1 MIYKHLIRITAIL
14 FLFVLPPV
22 VHAQIGGLSFDLP
35 HPKKYENRKLR
46 SEKTGDKKFT
56 IPRRFMQNTT
66 THYNFF
72 YNANEKLKEVLAR
85 AKYGH
90 KDDYTK
96 LLSFYNYNF
105 EETSQYK
112 TDLDSVIYKSTA
124 GILLHDLRSN
134 WVDNMYLLMGKAY
147 FLKRDFD
154 SAYLTFQYLNYA
166 FSPKEKDGYDKVI
179 GSNSNDE
186 GNAFSISTNEKTN
199 IAKKLLSRPPSRNES
214 LVWQVKT
221 FIANDEL
228 PEATSLIQTLK
239 YDPLF
244 PSRLR
249 GDLNEVQAWYFYK
262 QQTWDSAAFYLEKAL
277 GNADSKQEAAR
288 WEYLVAQFYEASGKH
303 EQSKEFYDRVIK
315 HTINPVME
323 VYAVL
328 NSIRQSEGTDDK
340 AIQQAVDALAK
351 MGRRDKYILYRDI
364 IFYTAAQIELDRK
377 QDSAAKVF
385 LEKSI
390 KYSLDNPRQKSR
402 SFLALADIDFRQRNF
417 IDAKRFYDS
426 TDLNTIQPE
435 DQEAFKAKKDALTII
450 AAQQV
455 IINRQDSLQK
465 IAAMPEA
472 DRNAYLKKLLRQ
484 LRKQQGLK
492 DEDVSFG
499 TANQGFTGSNNN
511 APTDLFGS
519 STAKTDWYFA
529 NNNLKSKGFGDFKAK
544 WGNRPNADNW
554 QRAAAVKQAATARS
568 NPSDPNQPGG
578 LNGQAQADA
587 KPLSIESLKDN
598 LPLTP
603 EKLKTSNDS
612 ILASRFAMGKAL
624 QDNMEEYAGAIEVY
638 EKLRSQFP
646 DSPVEEQTLF
656 NLYYCYTKTGR
667 AAQAAEIKRLMESKF
682 ANSKLNNILK
692 NPVPADSGRKQEG
705 SRAYEEVYN
714 LFIEGK
720 FDEALSKK
728 KDADS
733 LYGKHYW
740 SPQLLYIEAV
750 YHIHQRDDSTAKLVL
765 NNINTLYPGTPMAAK
780 AKNMMEVLGRRAQ
793 IEDYLTKLQIER
805 PKEDSTADPII
816 TSTPPTRNTAPVGTP
831 LVQGQVV
838 NKPTTDSTVT
848 VKKPADN
855 NKPVKPAVDTV
866 STIKKPVAVPAANTY
881 VNAPEKPHFV
891 VLVMDKVDP
900 VYVSEA
906 KNAFTRYNK
915 EKFYNQPIEV
925 TPLPLTD
932 DTRFVL
938 MGAFENAGKAIEYME
953 KTRPLA
959 PTEIIPWMPAP
970 KYSFII
976 ISESNLEVLKNSKDV
991 PAYKKFL
998 IQNFKDNFK

>member
-1 MIYKHLIRITAIL
+1 MIYKNLTRITAII
-14 FLFVLPPV
+14 FFFVLPPV
-22 VHAQIGGLSFDLP
+22 VHAQVGGLSFDLP
-35 HPKKYENRKLR
+35 HPKKFENRKLR

-72 YNANEKLKEVLAR
+72 FNANEKIKEVIAK
-85 AKYGH
+85 AKYAH

-105 EETSQYK
+105 DETSQYK
-112 TDLDSVIYKSTA
+112 NELDSVIYKSTA

-134 WVDNMYLLMGKAY
+134 WVDNLYLLMGRAY
-147 FLKRDFD
+147 YLKKDFD

-179 GSNSNDE
+179 GSNSNE
-186 GNAFSISTNEKTN
+186 GGTAFSISTNEKTN

-214 LVWQVKT
+214 LVWQIKT

-228 PEATSLIQTLK
+228 PEAAGLIQTLK

-244 PSRLR
+244 PARLQD
-249 GDLNEVQAWYFYK
+249 DLNEAQAWYFYK
-262 QQTWDSAAFYLEKAL
+262 QQNWDSSALYLEKAL
-277 GNADSKQEAAR
+277 GGAFNKQEAAR
-288 WEYLVAQFYEASGKH
+288 WEYLIAQFYEASGKH
-303 EQSKEFYDRVIK
+303 EQAKDFYDRVIK
-315 HTINPVME
+315 HTIDPVME

-328 NSIRQSEGTDDK
+328 NSIRQGEGTDDK
-340 AIQQAVDALAK
+340 AIQQAIDALSK
-351 MGRRDKYILYRDI
+351 MGRRDKYVIYRDI

-390 KYSLDNPRQKSR
+390 KYSTDNPKQKSR
-402 SFLALADIDFRQRNF
+402 SFLSLADIDYRERDF
-417 IDAKRFYDS
+417 INAKRFYDS
-426 TDLNTIQPE
+426 TDVNSIDPE
-435 DQEAFKAKKDALTII
+435 DREAFMARKNALAIV
-450 AAQQV
+450 AGQQM
-455 IINRQDSLQK
+455 IINRQDSLQR

-472 DRNAYLKKLLRQ
+472 EQTAYLKKLLRQ

-492 DEDVSFG
+492 EDDASFG
-499 TANQGFTGSNNN
+499 NTGPGFTGNNNN
-511 APTDLFGS
+511 APTDLFS
-519 STAKTDWYFA
+519 SSAAKTDWYFA
-529 NNNLKSKGFGDFKAK
+529 NASLKSKGFNDFKAK

-554 QRAAAVKQAATARS
+554 QRSAAIKQGAAS
-568 NPSDPNQPGG
+568 KNNPSDPNQPGID
-578 LNGQAQADA
+578 QAADL
-587 KPLSIESLKDN
+587 KPLSIESLKEK

-603 EKLKTSNDS
+603 EKIQVSNDS
-612 ILASRFAMGKAL
+612 ILNARFHLAKAL
-624 QDNMEEYAGAIEVY
+624 QDHLEEYADAIEAY

-646 DSPVEEQTLF
+646 ASPLEEQTLF
-656 NLYYCYTKTGR
+656 NLYYCYKKIGNEQKAAAIKTEMETKFG
-667 AAQAAEIKRLMESKF
+667 KG
-682 ANSKLNNILK
+682 KLTAIVE
-692 NPVPADSGRKQEG
+692 NPVPKDTGRKQE
-705 SRAYEEVYN
+705 ATQVYDEVYN

-720 FDEALSKK
+720 FDEALNKK
-728 KDADS
+728 HAADS

-750 YHIHQRDDSTAKLVL
+750 YHIHERNDSAAKAVL

-780 AKNMMEVLGRRAQ
+780 AKTMIDVLGRRAQ

-805 PKEDSTADPII
+805 PKDDSV
-816 TSTPPTRNTAPVGTP
+816 SLPVGTP
-831 LVQGQVV
+831 MTQGPVV
-838 NKPTTDSTVT
+838 NKPPVRTIITDSAQTI
-848 VKKPADN
+848 KKPGDS
-855 NKPVKPAVDTV
+855 KPVKPDSLIAA
-866 STIKKPVAVPAANTY
+866 KKPVAGNFINT
-881 VNAPEKPHFV
+881 PEQAHYV

-906 KNAFTRYNK
+906 KNALTRYNK
-915 EKFYNQPIEV
+915 EKYYNQQIDV

-932 DTRFVL
+932 DIRFVL
-938 MGAFENAGKAIEYME
+938 VGAFENAAKALDYLD
-953 KTRPLA
+953 KTRKLA
-959 PTEIIPWMPAP
+959 STEIIPWMPAA

-976 ISESNLEVLKNSKDV
+976 ITENNLELLKNTKDV

>member
-1 MIYKHLIRITAIL
+1 MIYKNLTRITAII

-22 VHAQIGGLSFDLP
+22 VHAQVGGLSFDLP
-35 HPKKYENRKLR
+35 HPKKFENRKLR

-72 YNANEKLKEVLAR
+72 FNANEKIKEVIAK
-85 AKYGH
+85 AKYAH

-96 LLSFYNYNF
+96 LLSFYNYSF
-105 EETSQYK
+105 DETSHYK
-112 TDLDSVIYKSTA
+112 TELDSVIYKSTA

-134 WVDNMYLLMGKAY
+134 WVDNLYLLMGRAY
-147 FLKRDFD
+147 YLKKDFD

-179 GSNSNDE
+179 GSNSNE
-186 GNAFSISTNEKTN
+186 GGTAFSISTNEKTN

-214 LVWQVKT
+214 LVWQIKT

-228 PEATSLIQTLK
+228 PEAAGLIQTLK

-244 PSRLR
+244 PARLKD
-249 GDLNEVQAWYFYK
+249 DLNEAQAWYFYK
-262 QQTWDSAAFYLEKAL
+262 QQNWDSSAIYLEKAL
-277 GNADSKQEAAR
+277 DNAFNKQEAAR
-288 WEYLVAQFYEASGKH
+288 WEYLIAQFYEATGKH
-303 EQSKEFYDRVIK
+303 EQAKEFYDRVIK
-315 HTINPVME
+315 HTIDPVME

-328 NSIRQSEGTDDK
+328 NSIRQGEGTDGK
-340 AIQQAVDALAK
+340 AIQQAVDALSK
-351 MGRRDKYILYRDI
+351 MGRRDKYIIYRDI

-377 QDSAAKVF
+377 QDSAAKIF

-390 KYSLDNPRQKSR
+390 KYSLDNPKQKNR
-402 SFLALADIDFRQRNF
+402 SFLALADIDYREKDF
-417 IDAKRFYDS
+417 INAKRFYDS
-426 TDLNTIQPE
+426 TDVNSIDPE
-435 DQEAFKAKKDALTII
+435 DLEAFKMRKDALTII

-472 DRNAYLKKLLRQ
+472 AQTAYLKKLLRQ

-492 DEDVSFG
+492 EDDQNFG
-499 TANQGFTGSNNN
+499 NTGPAFTGNNSSN
-511 APTDLFGS
+511 AATDLFNS

-529 NNNLKSKGFGDFKAK
+529 NASLKSKGFGDFKAK

-554 QRAAAVKQAATARS
+554 QRSAAIKQGAATRS
-568 NPSDPNQPGG
+568 NPSDPNNPGID
-578 LNGQAQADA
+578 NGQVVEQ
-587 KPLSIESLKDN
+587 KPLSIESLKEK

-603 EKLKTSNDS
+603 EKLQVSNDS
-612 ILASRFAMGKAL
+612 IMTARFRMGKAL
-624 QDNMEEYAGAIEVY
+624 QDHLEEYENAIEVY

-646 DSPVEEQTLF
+646 ASPLEEQTLF
-656 NLYYCYTKTGR
+656 NLYYCYKKTGHEQN
-667 AAQAAEIKRLMESKF
+667 AAAIKSLMETKF
-682 ANSKLNNILK
+682 GKGKLTAIIE
-692 NPVPADSGRKQEG
+692 NPVPADTGRKQE
-705 SRAYEEVYN
+705 AAQVYDDVYN

-720 FDEALSKK
+720 FDEALSRKHV
-728 KDADS
+728 ADS

-750 YHIHQRDDSTAKLVL
+750 YHIHQRNDSAAKQVL
-765 NNINTLYPGTPMAAK
+765 NNINTLYPGTAMAAK
-780 AKNMMEVLGRRAQ
+780 AKTMIDVLGRRAQ

-805 PKEDSTADPII
+805 PKEDSVTA
-816 TSTPPTRNTAPVGTP
+816 AAGTP
-831 LVQGQVV
+831 MTQGPVV
-838 NKPTTDSTVT
+838 NKAPVKNGITDSAQTA
-848 VKKPADN
+848 KKPGD
-855 NKPVKPAVDTV
+855 NKPVKTV
-866 STIKKPVAVPAANTY
+866 IDSSATAKKPVPGNFVNT
-881 VNAPEKPHFV
+881 PEQPHYV

-900 VYVSEA
+900 VYVTEA

-915 EKFYNQPIEV
+915 EKYYNQQIDV
-925 TPLPLTD
+925 IPLALTD
-932 DTRFVL
+932 DIRFVL
-938 MGAFENAGKAIEYME
+938 MGSFENAAKALDYLD
-953 KTRPLA
+953 KTSKLA

-976 ISESNLEVLKNSKDV
+976 ITENNLELLKNNKDV

-998 IQNFKDNFK
+998 IQHFKDRFK